1 MSIIDK
7 AKKLSTPLFVLYFG
21 GNLVVGIGIGVLL
34 AGLLTG
40 FGWAFLILG
49 ILMHV
54 PGLIKMAAE

>member
-34 AGLLTG
+34 AGPLMG
-40 FGWAFLILG
+40 FGWAILIFG

-54 PGLIKMAAE
+54 PGLIKMASE